1 MQRAVIKK
9 ISQLK
14 SDIRSCRFKN
24 FSPKQASGLMGGGGG
39 GSEPLGPSPWIRH
52 CMVHV
57 CQVRCTRAVF
67 ASYHHSLY
75 GPKYYYWKLLLVK
88 IFFVLRLTAFVMR
101 VFCKIQEFPGTDYVD
116 EKLLCDSVN
125 WLIQNQRPDGA
136 LPEVYAVIHR
146 EMVVIYAHM
155 TNLQEPIICG
165 AYKSY
170 RKRWTRVFHSIRLIC
185 GKTLKEP

>member
-1 MQRAVIKK
+1 MIYDPVDLR
-9 ISQLK
+9 ISVPNKRQVWWEG
-14 SDIRSCRFKN
+14 
-24 FSPKQASGLMGGGGG
+24 AG

-52 CMVHV
+52 CMAHV

-146 EMVVIYAHM
+146 EMVVIYAHI